1 LELNWLEVFGFVTG
15 AVCVWLQ
22 VKEKIWGWPIGIT
35 NNLVYIV
42 VFLTAKLYADMGLQ
56 VVYILISVYGW
67 WNWLHPAPGTRKAMI
82 RRLRLLEGVAITL
95 AIVSGAAFLRWLLS
109 HYTDSTVPFWDGTTT
124 AISLAAQYMLGRKHL
139 ENWLVWI
146 GVDVVYIGLYIYK
159 HLYLTSFLYFIFLLM
174 CVAGYAQWKKALRQ
188 QSERA
193 TAAYV

>member
-1 LELNWLEVFGFVTG
+1 MNWVEIFGFVTG

-22 VKEKIWGWPIGIT
+22 VKENIWGWPIGIA

-42 VFLTAKLYADMGLQ
+42 VFLSAKLYADMGLQ
-56 VVYILISVYGW
+56 VVYIIISLYGW
-67 WNWLHPAPGTRKAMI
+67 WNWQHRAPGAEKVLI
-82 RRLRLLEGVAITL
+82 RRLHIHEAIGIAITVL
-95 AIVSGAAFLRWLLS
+95 CSAAFLRWLLS

-146 GVDVVYIGLYIYK
+146 GVDVVYIGLYVYK

-174 CVAGYAQWKKALRQ
+174 CIAGFVQWRKAMA
-188 QSERA
+188 SDVVPEAA
-193 TAAYV
+193 TA